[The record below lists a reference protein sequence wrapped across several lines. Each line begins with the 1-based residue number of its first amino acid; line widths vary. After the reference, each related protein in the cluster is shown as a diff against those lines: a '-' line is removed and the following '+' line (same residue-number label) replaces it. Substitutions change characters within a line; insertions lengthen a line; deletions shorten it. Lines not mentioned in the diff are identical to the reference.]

1 MNNLLLILTL
11 WVLLLALDLVAVATR
26 MSFLQISHARL
37 LALRDVSGAK
47 VNATLALLPVQTR
60 TRATLNLLLVLTRFS
75 LAGLAIYLLFM
86 RPVDNS
92 ISLLSGDV
100 WVDVRLLLA
109 FAILGIV
116 ALLLFWFE
124 WLVER
129 VVSRKAEL
137 YALRLTGFVRIMM
150 FLFGFLLAPLT
161 TSNEAQDAAETQLSL
176 VTEDELKT
184 MVDAGQED
192 GVLELGERR
201 MIYSIIE
208 LGDTL
213 AREIMVPRI
222 DMQTLDVHTP
232 IPQAADA
239 LLASGHSRVPV
250 YEESVDNT
258 LGLLYAK
265 ELLRAWREDIDP
277 GALRN
282 LLRQA
287 YFVPEAK
294 KVDEL
299 LAEMLSQRIHMAI
312 VVDEYGGVAGLV
324 TLEDIVEEILGE
336 IQDEYDVAEE
346 APYQELPDGGFMFLG
361 RVDLDD
367 FNEIVGA
374 GLSSDEADTLGGYIY
389 HRLGHVP
396 GLGETVRTGDLVLT
410 VEQVSGR
417 RIKKVGAR
425 WSAPA
430 SPDEDEE

>member
-1 MNNLLLILTL
+1 MNNLIFDLSFWI
-11 WVLLLALDLVAVATR
+11 LLLALDLVAIAAR

-37 LALRDVSGAK
+37 LAQRDVSGEK
-47 VNATLALLPVQTR
+47 VNVTLALLPVQTR
-60 TRATLNLLLVLTRFS
+60 IRASLNLLLVLTRFS

-86 RPVDNS
+86 RPSDDL
-92 ISLLSGDV
+92 ISLLPGET

-109 FAILGIV
+109 FAMLGIV

-129 VVSRKAEL
+129 IVTRKAEF
-137 YALRLTGFVRIMM
+137 YAVRLTGFVRVLM

-161 TSNEAQDAAETQLSL
+161 TSGDAQDAAETQLNL

-184 MVDAGQED
+184 LVDAGQED
-192 GVLELGERR
+192 GVLEQGERR

-222 DMQTLDVHTP
+222 DMQTLDVRTP

-250 YEESVDNT
+250 YEETVDNT

-265 ELLRAWREDIDP
+265 ELLRAWREEIDS
-277 GALRN
+277 GSLHN

-336 IQDEYDVAEE
+336 IQDEYDGAEE
-346 APYQELPDGGFMFLG
+346 APYQELPDGGFLFLG

-389 HRLGHVP
+389 HQLGHVP
-396 GLGETVRTGDLVLT
+396 GLGETVTTGDLVLT

-425 WSAPA
+425 WSTSA
-430 SPDEDEE
+430 SPDKDEE